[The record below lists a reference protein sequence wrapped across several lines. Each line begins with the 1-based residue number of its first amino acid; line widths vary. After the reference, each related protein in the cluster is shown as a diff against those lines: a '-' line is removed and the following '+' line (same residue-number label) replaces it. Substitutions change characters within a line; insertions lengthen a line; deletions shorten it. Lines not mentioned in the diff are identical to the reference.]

1 MSSHFKQISAI
12 CLLSFIYFPVKIKK
26 VISSVSKITSKCF
39 SIWFQGC
46 YRSTF
51 IFIFCFSTSVYLVCN
66 HQEKFVLCAC
76 WLNQQRALCSKSY
89 FRFRK
94 KKIYFIEKSNNI
106 STTKTNFWT
115 SFYSKTIISIFRYCR
130 QYKMFP
136 RETAIER
143 RNENYFRHTFYC
155 YCVVE

>member
-26 VISSVSKITSKCF
+26 VISSVSKITIKCF
-39 SIWFQGC
+39 SIRFQALEA
-46 YRSTF
+46 RLLF
-51 IFIFCFSTSVYLVCN
+51 FFCFSTSVYLVCN

-76 WLNQQRALCSKSY
+76 WLNRSTCLTFKSY

-94 KKIYFIEKSNNI
+94 
-106 STTKTNFWT
+106 KTNFWT
-115 SFYSKTIISIFRYCR
+115 SFYSKTIIAIFRYCR

-143 RNENYFRHTFYC
+143 RELFSSYILLLLCGRINYTSC
-155 YCVVE
+155 Q

>member
-39 SIWFQGC
+39 SIRFQGC

-51 IFIFCFSTSVYLVCN
+51 NFF
-66 HQEKFVLCAC
+66 FVFLRLCISFATT
-76 WLNQQRALCSKSY
+76 RKSLCYVLAGLINNVPYVQKAT
-89 FRFRK
+89 FDFV
-94 KKIYFIEKSNNI
+94 KKINFIEKSNNI

-115 SFYSKTIISIFRYCR
+115 SFYSKTKIPIFRYCR